1 MIAIRLNPFT
11 PEYTDKALME
21 IDRYEGCCDEV
32 WLAMYSYEPIE
43 THVKKAELMGRF
55 IDKLRAK
62 GIRPLIEYGTNLGH
76 GNPIGPDT
84 PDNFEKMRDK
94 NGEYASDCFCPVGEN
109 FLRYQCGVIRLYAA
123 RKPYGIYLD
132 DDLRIEFH
140 QQARLG
146 CFCENCIR
154 EFNQTNGTDYSLQ
167 EIARL
172 IDEDAA
178 VREKYVEMNRRHL
191 YTYAY
196 RMAKAAMSVYPDIH
210 MGWENVFISTANGP
224 DLSPVFE
231 GLHDATGKDVFSRA
245 GAFFYHDS
253 NPRLMLDKILN
264 TSYQNSIAPDYVKVR
279 RPEIENTSHTF
290 TGKTVKGT
298 CVEASLNLAYGNNG
312 LSFSMCQSATEP
324 MAFYSKMWKSFQA
337 HRPYWQGLIDDLK
350 GTGVAGL
357 RPVFPKDAYKANIPG
372 DLAWMHAPKEVG
384 RNLLQA
390 GIPISYED
398 GFCRVCLLL
407 SDIIPFLSDE
417 DIRELLTKNVIADGL
432 VPGLLA
438 ERGFPLPVR
447 TDPHSETYFSEIY
460 TDHPANGEVKNQTGM
475 LDVFCGGHSC
485 QTLDTDPSAVILA
498 RSEDGKISQAL
509 CRLPEGGTWAFVGSS
524 LRSHMMNHTKRNQLL
539 AVIDYL
545 SGGLPACLTT
555 AAQAAVIVRADEN
568 GNFKAITLQNISIDD
583 TDELTVV
590 VRGESSSA
598 FVLSRPC
605 MEDVVLSGT
614 GEGGKILLTI
624 PPLAP
629 WSTATVRAI

>member
-11 PEYTDKALME
+11 PEFTDKALAE
-21 IDRYEGCCDEV
+21 IEKYEGCCDEV
-32 WLAMYSYEPIE
+32 WLAMYSYEPVE

-76 GNPIGPDT
+76 GNPVGPDT

-109 FLRYQCGVIRLYAA
+109 FLRYQCEVIRLYAA
-123 RKPYGIYLD
+123 KKPYGIYLD

-146 CFCENCIR
+146 CFCENCLR
-154 EFNQTNGTDYSLQ
+154 EFNQTNGTDYTLDQ
-167 EIARL
+167 LAPL
-172 IDEDAA
+172 IDSD
-178 VREKYVEMNRRHL
+178 VSIREKYIEMNRRHL
-191 YTYAY
+191 YTYAC
-196 RMAKAAMSVYPDIH
+196 RMAEAAMSVCPDIH

-224 DLSPVFE
+224 DLSPIFE
-231 GLHDATGKDVFSRA
+231 GLHDSTGKDVFSRA

-298 CVEASLNLAYGNNG
+298 CVEASLNLACGNNA
-312 LSFSMCQSATEP
+312 LSFSMCQSATES
-324 MAFYSKMWKSFQA
+324 MAFYGKMWKAFQA

-350 GTGVAGL
+350 GSGVTGV
-357 RPVFPKDAYKANIPG
+357 RPVFPKDAYKALIPG

-398 GFCRVCLLL
+398 KYCRVYLLL
-407 SDIIPFLSDE
+407 SDIVPFLTDD
-417 DIRELLTKNVIADGL
+417 DIRDLLTKNVIADGL
-432 VPGLLA
+432 IPDLLA
-438 ERGFPLPVR
+438 KRGFSLPVR
-447 TDPHSETYFSEIY
+447 TEQAGDSYFSEFY
-460 TDHPANGEVKNQTGM
+460 TDHPANGDSRNQTGM
-475 LDVFCGGHSC
+475 LDVFCGGHSR
-485 QTLDTDPSAVILA
+485 QRLRADSSAEILA

-509 CRLPEGGTWAFVGSS
+509 CRLPEGGMWAFIGSS
-524 LRSHMMNHTKRNQLL
+524 LRSHMMNLVKRNQLL
-539 AVIDYL
+539 GVIDYL
-545 SGGLPACLTT
+545 SDGLPACLTS

-568 GNFKAITLQNISIDD
+568 GDFRAITLQNISIDD

-590 VRGESSSA
+590 VRGESSSG

-605 MEDVVLSGT
+605 MQDVALTGT
-614 GEGGKILLTI
+614 KKDGKTYLTI

-629 WSTATVRAI
+629 WCTATVRAV